1 MCYTVRHLNYLTPI
15 WNIFYNVKINNEV
28 KHPQLVI
35 YISIIRKVG
44 WLSKNWNDDLDFVL
58 SSSCVHICNIPM
70 MLLMSLHIDYLA
82 QAWTISLTAVE
93 DGGNQILV
101 WVLLKVMVLVKIQ
114 HKTVCVGTLNSEGLL
129 QSKITT
135 REDTVTGI
143 QRTTISFFCWTSMHL
158 TI

>member
-1 MCYTVRHLNYLTPI
+1 
-15 WNIFYNVKINNEV
+15 
-28 KHPQLVI
+28 
-35 YISIIRKVG
+35 
-44 WLSKNWNDDLDFVL
+44 
-58 SSSCVHICNIPM
+58 
-70 MLLMSLHIDYLA
+70 MSLHIDYLA

-143 QRTTISFFCWTSMHL
+143 QRTTISFFFWTSMHL